1 MPRPKD
7 IDTEE
12 GRRRHEAK
20 YQRILDAALDVFA
33 RKGFHEAKINEIARA
48 AGVADGTI
56 YLYFKNK
63 DDVLISLFEAKLEA
77 INAGLRDELCDI
89 TEPNLRLE
97 HIIRYH
103 LRMALQN
110 PTLAAFITIEL
121 RRSSKFMKDYA
132 KNQLAE
138 YLGQW
143 GSVVDE
149 GKATGRFRSDVS
161 TGVFKNFL
169 FGALDHACVTWV
181 NNPQR
186 RPEDLTEVGNQIHKM
201 VQHAIS
207 AAPQTP

>member
-12 GRRRHEAK
+12 GRQRHEAK
-20 YQRILDAALDVFA
+20 YQRILDAALEVFA
-33 RKGFHEAKINEIARA
+33 RKGFHEAKISEIARA

-63 DDVLISLFEAKLEA
+63 DDLLISLFEAKLES
-77 INAGLRDELCDI
+77 INSGLRQELEQI
-89 TEPNLRLE
+89 TDQKQRLA

-103 LRMALQN
+103 LRLALEN

-121 RRSSKFMKDYA
+121 RRSGKFMKEYA
-132 KNQLAE
+132 KSQLAE
-138 YLGQW
+138 YLAQW
-143 GSVVDE
+143 GSVIDE
-149 GKATGRFRSDVS
+149 GKASGTFRDDLS
-161 TGVFKNFL
+161 TGILKHIL

-186 RPEDLTEVGNQIHKM
+186 RPEDLAEVGNHLNRM
-201 VQHAIS
+201 VMTAVNAQ
-207 AAPQTP
+207 P

>member
-12 GRRRHEAK
+12 GRARHEAK

-33 RKGFHEAKINEIARA
+33 RKGFHEAKISEIARA

-63 DDVLISLFEAKLEA
+63 DDLLISLFEAKLEA
-77 INAGLRDELCDI
+77 INSGLRADLTGI
-89 TEPNLRLE
+89 TDARERLE
-97 HIIRYH
+97 HVIRYH
-103 LRMALQN
+103 LRLALEN

-121 RRSSKFMKDYA
+121 RRSGKFMKDYA
-132 KNQLAE
+132 KDQLSE
-138 YLGQW
+138 YLAQW
-143 GSVVDE
+143 GSVIDD
-149 GKATGRFRSDVS
+149 GKAAGTFRQDLS
-161 TGVFKNFL
+161 TGILKNVL

-186 RPEDLTEVGNQIHKM
+186 TPEDLAEVGNHINSLM
-201 VQHAIS
+201 LTAVS
-207 AAPQTP
+207 AQS

>member
-12 GRRRHEAK
+12 GRQRHEAK

-33 RKGFHEAKINEIARA
+33 RKGFHEAKISEIARA

-63 DDVLISLFEAKLEA
+63 DDLLISLFESKLEA
-77 INAGLRDELCDI
+77 INAGLRQELAQISDQKQ
-89 TEPNLRLE
+89 RLA

-103 LRMALQN
+103 LRLALEN

-121 RRSSKFMKDYA
+121 RRSSKFMKEYA
-132 KNQLAE
+132 KSQLAD
-138 YLGQW
+138 YLSQW
-143 GSVVDE
+143 GNVIDE
-149 GKATGRFRSDVS
+149 GKASGTFRSDLS
-161 TGVFKNFL
+161 TGILKHIL

-186 RPEDLTEVGNQIHKM
+186 RPEDLAEVGNHLNRLVM
-201 VQHAIS
+201 SAVNVQS
-207 AAPQTP
+207 

>member
-12 GRRRHEAK
+12 GRQRHEAK

-33 RKGFHEAKINEIARA
+33 RKGFHEAKISEIARA

-63 DDVLISLFEAKLEA
+63 DDLLISLFESKLEQ
-77 INAGLRDELCDI
+77 INEGLRNELKDI
-89 TEPNLRLE
+89 TDARERLQ

-103 LRMALQN
+103 LRLALEN

-121 RRSSKFMKDYA
+121 RRSGKFMKDYA
-132 KNQLAE
+132 KAQLSE
-138 YLGQW
+138 YLTQW
-143 GSVVDE
+143 GNVIDE
-149 GKATGRFRSDVS
+149 GKASGQFRSDMS
-161 TGVFKNFL
+161 TGILKHIL

-186 RPEDLTEVGNQIHKM
+186 RPEDLTEVGEHLNAM
-201 VQHAIS
+201 VMHVVNAQS
-207 AAPQTP
+207 